1 MVFQVFFLKL
11 RRKALVKILVGMLY
25 TLVGLTLF
33 LTGVNVGF
41 MPAGNYIG
49 KQLAELPYNW
59 VLVPLGM
66 LIGYYIVKAEP
77 AVLVLNKQVEEITAG
92 SIPAHAMNLALSVGV
107 AISLGLAM
115 IRVLTGISIMWFLVP
130 GYVLSLALSFVVP
143 QIFTSVAF
151 DSGGVASGPMTATF
165 LLPFALGACDAV
177 GGNLVTDAFGVVA
190 MVAMTPLVT
199 IQLLGLS
206 YQRKLRRAPAP
217 AASVAVEELI
227 ELC

>member
-77 AVLVLNKQVEEITAG
+77 AVLVLNKQVEEITGGAISQKVMMAG
-92 SIPAHAMNLALSVGV
+92 LSIGMSV
-107 AISLGLAM
+107 SLGLSM
-115 IRVLTGISIMWFLVP
+115 VRVLTGVSLLWFLVP
-130 GYVLSLALSFVVP
+130 GYALALGLSFLVP
-143 QIFTSVAF
+143 KIFTAIAF
-151 DSGGVASGPMTATF
+151 DSGGVP
-165 LLPFALGACDAV
+165 
-177 GGNLVTDAFGVVA
+177 
-190 MVAMTPLVT
+190 
-199 IQLLGLS
+199 
-206 YQRKLRRAPAP
+206 PAP
-217 AASVAVEELI
+217 
-227 ELC
+227 

>member
-77 AVLVLNKQVEEITAG
+77 AVLVLNKQVEEIT
-92 SIPAHAMNLALSVGV
+92 GV
-107 AISLGLAM
+107 AGTCYLTDFAGLPA
-115 IRVLTGISIMWFLVP
+115 S
-130 GYVLSLALSFVVP
+130 YVECASFAKV
-143 QIFTSVAF
+143 
-151 DSGGVASGPMTATF
+151 
-165 LLPFALGACDAV
+165 
-177 GGNLVTDAFGVVA
+177 
-190 MVAMTPLVT
+190 
-199 IQLLGLS
+199 
-206 YQRKLRRAPAP
+206 RRR
-217 AASVAVEELI
+217 
-227 ELC
+227 